1 MPKQLEAK
9 YALEAKIRDCWNV
22 VGDIKV
28 LSEAYQDKNLTP
40 DQVANILIGIEQLYT
55 LKFENL
61 FAQYEKM
68 VESKNII

>member
-9 YALEAKIRDCWNV
+9 YALEANIRDCWNV